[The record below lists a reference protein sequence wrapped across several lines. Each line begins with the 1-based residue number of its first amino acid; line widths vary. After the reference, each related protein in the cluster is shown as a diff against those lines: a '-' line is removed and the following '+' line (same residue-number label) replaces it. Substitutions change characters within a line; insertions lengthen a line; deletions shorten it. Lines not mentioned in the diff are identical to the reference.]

1 MTGDKD
7 FDRLQTKGDPLE
19 VLICRELDELSLIL
33 LPYARVWSRHIFPRR
48 IADGSEVVPEWMPF
62 AGCHYTALVRLHH
75 ALSAKRKIIAVCKK
89 AEESG
94 KHEATEE
101 DYTRLLSVHA
111 ACTSFWDNLGAS
123 IDNFVHAQ
131 EEAKTA
137 LAFKKEKRQ
146 EISACPKC
154 GAKAELKEKFVART
168 LSQAKNPKLYYAFER
183 RHQFIH
189 SILIPHRIEGGMI
202 VFNLRHYDDAAT
214 DWSKDVYVWQN
225 IDSQIQKDWDEV
237 MAEFGATWSAFDAW
251 IQANDKDHPNLDE
264 HEAAVQTP
272 IEPRSSDHS
281 YSEFAPK
288 PPGKPATTFSHP
300 ISGSKTGK

>member
-1 MTGDKD
+1 M
-7 FDRLQTKGDPLE
+7 
-19 VLICRELDELSLIL
+19 S
-33 LPYARVWSRHIFPRR
+33 
-48 IADGSEVVPEWMPF
+48 F

-75 ALSAKRKIIAVCKK
+75 ALMAKREIIATCKK

-94 KHEATEE
+94 KHDATEE
-101 DYTRLLSVHA
+101 DYFRLLSVHA

-137 LAFKKEKRQ
+137 LALKREKRQ
-146 EISACPKC
+146 EIPACPKC
-154 GAKAELKEKFVART
+154 GAKPEPKEKFVART

-189 SILIPHRIEGGMI
+189 SILVPHRIDGGMI

-214 DWSKDVYVWQN
+214 DWSKDVQVLQD

-237 MAEFGATWSAFDAW
+237 LAEFGATWSAFDAW
-251 IQANDKDHPNLDE
+251 INAEDKDCPKLNE
-264 HEAAVQTP
+264 QEAAAPAPT
-272 IEPRSSDHS
+272 EPSASNHS

-288 PPGKPATTFSHP
+288 PQEKPATTFTSP
-300 ISGSKTGK
+300 ISGSKSGK